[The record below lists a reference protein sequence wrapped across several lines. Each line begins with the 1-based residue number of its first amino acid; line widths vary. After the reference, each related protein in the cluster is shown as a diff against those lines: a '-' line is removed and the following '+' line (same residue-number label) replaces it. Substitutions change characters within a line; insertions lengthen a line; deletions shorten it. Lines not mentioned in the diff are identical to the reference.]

1 MARPKNEHPTPAE
14 LETLQLLWD
23 HGPMT
28 VREVMGLIDDD
39 RAYTSV
45 MSLMNVMAE
54 KGMLERESEGRAFR
68 YRPLIKRSDTVGQ
81 MLGDLLSR
89 AFDGSAKQL
98 MVHLLDAAQ
107 PGENELLEI
116 RRAIQTYE
124 RADTIESGST
134 ESASSPSRNPS
145 RSQGDSETDA

>member
-23 HGPMT
+23 HGPLT
-28 VREVMGLIDDD
+28 VREVMGLINDD

-54 KGMLERESEGRAFR
+54 KGMLEREPEGRAFR
-68 YRPLIKRSDTVGQ
+68 YRPVVKRSDTVGH

-89 AFDGSAKQL
+89 AFDGSAEQL
-98 MVHLLDAAQ
+98 MVYLLDAAK
-107 PGENELLEI
+107 PGEDELLEI
-116 RRAIQTYE
+116 RRAIHTYE
-124 RADTIESGST
+124 RADAIESGSSG
-134 ESASSPSRNPS
+134 SATSPS
-145 RSQGDSETDA
+145 RSQGDSETNA

>member
-1 MARPKNEHPTPAE
+1 MARPRNEHPTPAE
-14 LETLQLLWD
+14 LELLQLLWD
-23 HGPMT
+23 HGPLT
-28 VREVMGLIDDD
+28 VRQVMDRINDD

-54 KGMLERESEGRAFR
+54 KGMLQREPEGRAYR
-68 YRPLIKRSDTVGQ
+68 YRPVVQKGDTVGQ

-107 PGENELLEI
+107 PGEDELAEI
-116 RRAIQTYE
+116 RRAIQSYE
-124 RADTIESGST
+124 GAATGEANPTRQANETPPAGGDT
-134 ESASSPSRNPS
+134 
-145 RSQGDSETDA
+145 ETAI